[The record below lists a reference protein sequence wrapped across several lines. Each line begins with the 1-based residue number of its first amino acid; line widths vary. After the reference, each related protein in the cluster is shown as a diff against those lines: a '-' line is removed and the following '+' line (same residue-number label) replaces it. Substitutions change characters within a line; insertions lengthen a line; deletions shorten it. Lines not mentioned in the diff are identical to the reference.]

1 MKKIS
6 ILALAAIAATFTAYK
21 AFNDLAKALEDADM
35 NWDEDTNN
43 E

>member
-6 ILALAAIAATFTAYK
+6 ILALAVIAAVFTAYK
-21 AFNDLAKALEDADM
+21 AFDDLAKSLEKADI
-35 NWDEDTNN
+35 NWDEDTDN